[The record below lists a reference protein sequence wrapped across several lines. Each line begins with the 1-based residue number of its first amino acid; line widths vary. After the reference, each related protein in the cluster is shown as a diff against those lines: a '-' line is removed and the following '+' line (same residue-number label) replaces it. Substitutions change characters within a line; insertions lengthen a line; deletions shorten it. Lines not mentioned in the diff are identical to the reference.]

1 MPEFL
6 RLQLTK
12 PPPEIVYVSQPFPL
26 TVTISDDLG
35 SHVYF
40 GASLLQYKPTPAVRL
55 RLVDPNTYEI
65 DTRFSLRLDRRGG
78 IVVSPSG
85 NSFVS
90 FNVTI
95 EPALR
100 EKRKAQRIDVA
111 HVKLLLEVDEQ
122 ELSKDVKREKSWA
135 QQVPGFVGFRGVYH
149 SDAGEILPLPVYSAT
164 ICISSAK
171 SPANAEVVKTQRCE
185 RHFVFRLGPEYPALR
200 LPIQEHIH
208 MTFSTGTHIWD
219 CSPVL
224 AQYLLHTRER
234 WISEGGHVKVL
245 ELGAGCGLL
254 GIVSAIVGG
263 DVVVTDMED
272 TVQGILRDNVKDAQK
287 LIKSAGKNGHLRALS
302 LEWGILSVDT
312 VTSVLEANPD
322 KSSRI
327 LVLAADVLYNVG
339 SHEVFLQTLV
349 SIKASF
355 NVDVLIGYKK
365 RGPGEERF
373 FEMANEEFNVES
385 VGKGW
390 NVEIF
395 WLRSR

>member
-12 PPPEIVYVSQPFPL
+12 PPPQIVYVSQPFPL

-40 GASLLQYKPTPAVRL
+40 GASPLRL
-55 RLVDPNTYEI
+55 RLQLVDPNTYEI
-65 DTRFSLRLDRRGG
+65 DTRFSLRLDRKDG
-78 IVVSPSG
+78 ICVPPSG
-85 NSFVS
+85 NSYVK

-100 EKRKAQRIDVA
+100 EKRKAQRIDIT
-111 HVKLLLEVDEQ
+111 HVKLLLKVDEQ
-122 ELSKDVKREKSWA
+122 ELLKEVKSEKSWT
-135 QQVPGFVGFRGVYH
+135 QEVPDFVGFRGVYH
-149 SDAGEILPLPVYSAT
+149 SDAGEILPLPVYSAA
-164 ICISSAK
+164 IRISSAK
-171 SPANAEVVKTQRCE
+171 APTNTEVLKTQRCE
-185 RHFVFRLGPEYPALR
+185 RHFVFSLGPECPVLR

-224 AQYLLHTRER
+224 AQYLLHARER
-234 WISEGGHVKVL
+234 WIPEGEHVKVL

-272 TVQGILRDNVKDAQK
+272 TVQGILRDNVNEAQK
-287 LIKSAGKNGHLRALS
+287 LIKSSGKNGRLRALS
-302 LEWGILSVDT
+302 LEWGILPVDT

-322 KSSRI
+322 ESSRM
-327 LVLAADVLYNVG
+327 LVLAADVLYNIG

-365 RGPGEERF
+365 RGPGEEHF
-373 FEMANEEFNVES
+373 FEMASEEFDVES